1 MPLFVWRSKVAKDEI
16 NAFLG
21 VGTTYRGRLDFTG
34 SVRID
39 GSFDGE
45 VESEGTLVVGREALV
60 TGQIRVGTLVLG
72 GTLTGDVKASQRVVL
87 HKTARFTGNVV
98 TPALSV
104 EEGAVLEGQ
113 VCMAAEGLASGQ
125 TS

>member
-1 MPLFVWRSKVAKDEI
+1 VAKDEI

-39 GSFDGE
+39 GVFEGE
-45 VESEGTLVVGREALV
+45 VESEGTLVVGREAV
-60 TGQIRVGTLVLG
+60 ITGQMKVGQLVLG
-72 GTLTGDVKASQRVVL
+72 GSLRGDVVAGTRVVL
-87 HKTARFTGNVV
+87 HKTARFSGTMT

-104 EEGAVLEGQ
+104 EEGAVLDGQ
-113 VCMAAEGLASGQ
+113 LCMCPASGNG
-125 TS
+125 TVE

>member
-1 MPLFVWRSKVAKDEI
+1 VAKDEI

-39 GSFDGE
+39 GVFEGE
-45 VESEGTLVVGREALV
+45 VESEGTLVVGREASIS
-60 TGQIRVGTLVLG
+60 GQVRVGQLVLG
-72 GTLTGDVKASQRVVL
+72 GTLSGEVTATTRVVL
-87 HKTARFTGNVV
+87 HKTARFTGSLR

-113 VCMAAEGLASGQ
+113 VRMENGAGTPDEA
-125 TS
+125 

>member
-1 MPLFVWRSKVAKDEI
+1 VAKDEI

-39 GSFDGE
+39 GRFEGE
-45 VESEGTLVVGREALV
+45 VESEGTLVIGREAV
-60 TGQIRVGTLVLG
+60 ITGQVKVGQLVLG
-72 GTLTGDVKASQRVVL
+72 GTLTGDVVASTRVIL
-87 HKTARFTGNVV
+87 HKTARFQGTLT
-98 TPALSV
+98 TPALAV

-113 VCMAAEGLASGQ
+113 LCMCNGVGQ
-125 TS
+125 EALS

>member
-1 MPLFVWRSKVAKDEI
+1 MAKDEI

-39 GSFDGE
+39 GAFEGE
-45 VESEGTLVVGREALV
+45 IESEGTLVVGREAV
-60 TGQIRVGTLVLG
+60 ITGQVRVGQLVLG
-72 GTLTGDVKASQRVVL
+72 GTLSGDVVAAVRVSL
-87 HKTARFTGNVV
+87 HKTARFTGTLA

-104 EEGAVLEGQ
+104 EEGAQLDGRL
-113 VCMAAEGLASGQ
+113 CMATPPGQPASTDQIGLNVQS
-125 TS
+125 

>member
-1 MPLFVWRSKVAKDEI
+1 MAKDEI

-39 GSFDGE
+39 GVFEGE
-45 VESEGTLVVGREALV
+45 VESEGTLVVGREAV
-60 TGQIRVGTLVLG
+60 ITGQVRVGQLVLG
-72 GTLTGDVKASQRVVL
+72 GTLTGEVTATTRVVL
-87 HKTARFTGNVV
+87 HKSARFKGSMR

-104 EEGAVLEGQ
+104 EEGAVLDGQ
-113 VCMAAEGLASGQ
+113 LCMSGGESA
-125 TS
+125 TEEV

>member
-1 MPLFVWRSKVAKDEI
+1 MAKDEI

-39 GSFDGE
+39 GVFEGE
-45 VESEGTLVVGREALV
+45 VESEGTLVVGREAV
-60 TGQIRVGTLVLG
+60 VSGKVRVGQLVLG
-72 GTLTGDVKASQRVVL
+72 GTLSGEVDASVRVTL
-87 HKTARFTGNVV
+87 HKTARFTGTLT

-113 VCMAAEGLASGQ
+113 VRMAQGEAGA
-125 TS
+125 

>member
-1 MPLFVWRSKVAKDEI
+1 MAKDEI

-39 GSFDGE
+39 GVFEGE
-45 VESEGTLVVGREALV
+45 IESEGTLVVGREAV
-60 TGQIRVGTLVLG
+60 ITGQVRVGSLVLG
-72 GTLTGDVKASQRVVL
+72 GTLNGDATASQRALL
-87 HKTARFTGNVV
+87 HKTARFKGVLS

-104 EEGAVLEGQ
+104 EEGAELDGQ
-113 VCMAAEGLASGQ
+113 VCMCGSGLGQ
-125 TS
+125 PQG

>member
-1 MPLFVWRSKVAKDEI
+1 MAKDEI

-34 SVRID
+34 AVRID
-39 GSFDGE
+39 GTFEGE

-60 TGQIRVGTLVLG
+60 TGQFRVGTLVLG
-72 GTLTGDVKASQRVVL
+72 GVLTGDVSASQRVIM
-87 HKTARFTGNVV
+87 HKTARFTG
-98 TPALSV
+98 TLRAPALSV
-104 EEGAVLEGQ
+104 EEGALLEGQ
-113 VCMAAEGLASGQ
+113 VNMALGGQEAEP

>member
-1 MPLFVWRSKVAKDEI
+1 MAKDEI

-21 VGTTYRGRLDFTG
+21 VGTTYRGRLDFSG
-34 SVRID
+34 AVRID
-39 GSFDGE
+39 GTFEGE

-60 TGQIRVGTLVLG
+60 TGQINVGTLVLG

-87 HKTARFTGNVV
+87 HKTARFTGNLFA
-98 TPALSV
+98 PAISV
-104 EEGAVLEGQ
+104 EEGAVLEGKIS
-113 VCMAAEGLASGQ
+113 MSTEGAGSGQ